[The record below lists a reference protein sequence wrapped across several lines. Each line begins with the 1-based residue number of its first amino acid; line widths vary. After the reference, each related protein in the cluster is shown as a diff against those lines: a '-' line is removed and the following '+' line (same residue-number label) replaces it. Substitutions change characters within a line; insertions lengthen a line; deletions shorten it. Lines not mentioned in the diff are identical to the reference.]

1 MGDGDAAIF
10 DKRDE
15 FVVEVCDVCLESL
28 WAEETKLKKKKRKKK
43 KTWLSFAGLVGVR
56 GA

>member
-15 FVVEVCDVCLESL
+15 FVIEVCDVCLESL
-28 WAEETKLKKKKRKKK
+28 WAEETKLKKKEKKK
-43 KTWLSFAGLVGVR
+43 RWLSFAGLVGVR